1 MSVSRMFSQEIV
13 SSVFF
18 ATLPSEELA
27 GTGWLHTM
35 SQIHTH
41 RHATMYLW
49 TRLLYQRFE
58 MDQRLKLQ
66 SDHTSG
72 YCSGRANISS

>member
-27 GTGWLHTM
+27 GTGWLSHNVTNPHTP
-35 SQIHTH
+35 T
-41 RHATMYLW
+41 RHNVSLDSTIVP
-49 TRLLYQRFE
+49 
-58 MDQRLKLQ
+58 KV
-66 SDHTSG
+66 
-72 YCSGRANISS
+72 